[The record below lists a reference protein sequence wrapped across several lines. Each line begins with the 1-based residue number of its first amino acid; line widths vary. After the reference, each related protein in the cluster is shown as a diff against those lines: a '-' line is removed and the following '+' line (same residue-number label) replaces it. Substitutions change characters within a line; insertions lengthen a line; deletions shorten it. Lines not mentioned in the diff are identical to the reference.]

1 MLLNWQIDVVNAALH
16 SHQVSA
22 REVCVFSFR
31 LGRWFFGFRMP
42 DEHSSRRVSLAQITS
57 PNEEELRMI
66 LNRGL
71 LHDVLRVHIISPSRF
86 DVASSAALPDPRVP
100 S

>member
-1 MLLNWQIDVVNAALH
+1 MQIDVVNAALY
-16 SHQVSA
+16 SCQVST

-42 DEHSSRRVSLAQITS
+42 DEHSSRRLSLAELTTS
-57 PNEEELRMI
+57 NEEQLRTF

-86 DVASSAALPDPRVP
+86 NVASSAALPDPRVP
-100 S
+100 N